1 LTDRNLALSDS
12 TVSLIDAVIIVI
24 YILATTGFGAWFVK
38 RSGSMEGFTLAGRII
53 PGWAIGLSLLA
64 TYLSSIS
71 FLANPGKSYA
81 SDWRPFVFSL
91 TLPIAVWI
99 AARWFVP
106 HYRRVV
112 KTTAYEYLEQRFG
125 VWARLYMGS
134 AYILLQIGRFAVVLY
149 LTALALAALL
159 NVSITTLI
167 LILGVLTIIYTLLGG
182 FAAVIW
188 TDVVQSVVLFFG
200 GLLCLFILISGM
212 PGGWEQLSAT
222 AAQEN
227 KFALGSLDFDLVIQG
242 FWVIFIFGIVENLKN
257 FSVDQNYVQ
266 RFLSAP
272 SEAEAKRSLWLGG
285 LLYIPVSA
293 LFFMI
298 GTALFVYYLNI
309 PAVDLP
315 EKADQVFPYFIV
327 HELPTG
333 IVGLVIAGV
342 LAAGMSTLDSSLN
355 SSATVWTVDFY
366 RRLLNP
372 DASDGRQLQVIRTT
386 TALIGV
392 VATLASLVMINA
404 KTALDVWWK
413 LSAIFGGGMLGLFLL
428 AFICKQIQSRDA
440 AIATVVGVLF
450 IAWATGSK
458 VWFTDSGF
466 GFPLHTMMIGVCG
479 TLLVVLAGGL
489 LSYYRSTKTL
499 TTTVEDD

>member
-1 LTDRNLALSDS
+1 MGNSV
-12 TVSLIDAVIIVI
+12 VSFIDYLIIVV
-24 YILATTGFGAWFVK
+24 YILATTGFGAWFVR
-38 RSGSMEGFTLAGRII
+38 RSGSMEGFTLAGKMI

-106 HYRRVV
+106 LYRNSV

-125 VWARLYMGS
+125 LWARLYMGV
-134 AYILLQIGRFAVVLY
+134 AYILLQVGRFAVVLY

-159 NVSITTLI
+159 DVSITTLI
-167 LILGVLTIIYTLLGG
+167 LVLGALTILYTLLGG

-188 TDVVQSVVLFFG
+188 TDVVQSIVLFAG
-200 GLLCLFILISGM
+200 GLLCLFLLITNM
-212 PGGWEQLSAT
+212 PGGWEQLSET
-222 AAQEN
+222 AAREN
-227 KFALGSLDFDLVIQG
+227 KFALGSMEIDFIVQG

-257 FSVDQNYVQ
+257 FSVDQNYIQ

-272 SEAEAKRSLWLGG
+272 SEAEAKKSLWLGG

-298 GTALFVYYLNI
+298 GTALFVYYLNV
-309 PAVDLP
+309 PAGNLP

-327 HELPTG
+327 HELPVG
-333 IVGLVIAGV
+333 LVGLVIAGV

-355 SSATVWTVDFY
+355 SSATVWVIDFY
-366 RRLLNP
+366 KRLLNP
-372 DASDGRQLQVIRTT
+372 EAGDEVQVRVIRIT
-386 TALIGV
+386 TAVIGV
-392 VATLASLVMINA
+392 IATLASLVMINA

-413 LSAIFGGGMLGLFLL
+413 ISAIFGGGMLGLFLI
-428 AFICKQIQSRDA
+428 AFLFQKLQSSQA
-440 AIATVVGVLF
+440 MIATIVGVIF
-450 IAWATGSK
+450 VFWATSSK
-458 VWFTDSGF
+458 IWFQGA
-466 GFPLHTMMIGVCG
+466 GWEFPLHAMMIGVCG
-479 TLLVVLAGGL
+479 TIVIVMAGWGL
-489 LSYYRSTKTL
+489 GKINFSGNT
-499 TTTVEDD
+499 

>member
-1 LTDRNLALSDS
+1 MLDTA
-12 TVSLIDAVIIVI
+12 IIVA
-24 YILATTGFGAWFVK
+24 YILATTGFGAWFIK
-38 RSGSMEGFTLAGRII
+38 RSGSMEGFTLADRLI

-99 AARWFVP
+99 AAKWFVP
-106 HYRRVV
+106 HYRKVV
-112 KTTAYEYLEQRFG
+112 TTTAYEYLEQRFG
-125 VWARLYMGS
+125 VWARLYMGA

-159 NVSITTLI
+159 NISVITLI
-167 LILGVLTIIYTLLGG
+167 LLLGVLTIIYTLLGG

-188 TDVVQSVVLFFG
+188 TDVVQSIVLFFG
-200 GLLCLFILISGM
+200 GLLCLFILINSM

-222 AAQEN
+222 AVREN
-227 KFALGSLDFDLVIQG
+227 KFALGSIDFDLVVQG

-257 FSVDQNYVQ
+257 FSVDQNYIQ

-272 SEAEAKRSLWLGG
+272 SDAEAKRALWLGG

-293 LFFMI
+293 LFFLI

-309 PAVDLP
+309 PAADLP
-315 EKADQVFPYFIV
+315 TKADQVFPYFIV

-333 IVGLVIAGV
+333 MVGLVIAGV

-355 SSATVWTVDFY
+355 SSATVWTIDFY
-366 RRLLNP
+366 RRLINP
-372 DASDGRQLQVIRTT
+372 DASDVRQLRMIRIT

-392 VATLASLVMINA
+392 IATMASLVMINA

-428 AFICKQIQSRDA
+428 AFLFKSMRSREA
-440 AIATVVGVLF
+440 AIATVIGVIF
-450 IAWATGSK
+450 VAWATSSK
-458 VWFTDSGF
+458 VWFVDASW

-479 TLLVVLAGGL
+479 TILVVAVGFL
-489 LSYYRSTKTL
+489 LGNYRSTKTL
-499 TTTVEDD
+499 TGTVEDD

>member
-1 LTDRNLALSDS
+1 MSDNS
-12 TVSLIDAVIIVI
+12 ISLIDAAIVVI
-24 YILATTGFGAWFVK
+24 YILATTGFGSWFVK
-38 RSGSMEGFTLAGRII
+38 RSDTMDGFTLAGRLI

-91 TLPIAVWI
+91 TLPFAVWI

-106 HYRRVV
+106 HYRREV

-159 NVSITTLI
+159 NIEIITLI

-188 TDVVQSVVLFFG
+188 TDVVQSVVLFLG
-200 GLLCLFILISGM
+200 GLLCLFILINNM
-212 PGGWEQLSAT
+212 PGGWEQFESAVVMH
-222 AAQEN
+222 N
-227 KFALGSLDFDLVIQG
+227 KMKLGSMEFDLVIQG

-272 SEAEAKRSLWLGG
+272 SEAEAQRSLWLGG
-285 LLYIPVSA
+285 MLYIPVSA
-293 LFFMI
+293 LFFLI
-298 GTALFVYYLNI
+298 GTALFVFYLVP
-309 PAVDLP
+309 PADLP
-315 EKADQVFPYFIV
+315 AKADQVFPYFIV

-366 RRLLNP
+366 RRLFNP
-372 DASDGRQLQVIRTT
+372 GASDARQLRVIRTA

-428 AFICKQIQSRDA
+428 AFICKKLASRDA
-440 AIATVVGVLF
+440 AIATVIGVLF
-450 IAWATGSK
+450 IAWATASK
-458 VWFTDSGF
+458 VWFTDVAW
-466 GFPLHTMMIGVCG
+466 GFPLHTMMVGVCG
-479 TLLVVLAGGL
+479 TLVVVVAGVL
-489 LSYYRSTKTL
+489 LSVVRAR
-499 TTTVEDD
+499 

>member
-1 LTDRNLALSDS
+1 METH
-12 TVSLIDAVIIVI
+12 TVATIDYVIASLYV
-24 YILATTGFGAWFVK
+24 LATAGFGAWFVR
-38 RSGSMEGFTLAGRII
+38 RSNTMEGFTLAGKLI

-91 TLPIAVWI
+91 TLPIAILV
-99 AARWFVP
+99 ATRWFIP
-106 HYRRVV
+106 LYRNKV

-125 VWARLYMGS
+125 VWARVYMGA

-149 LTALALAALL
+149 LTALALASLL
-159 NVSITTLI
+159 ATDTATLI
-167 LILGVLTIIYTLLGG
+167 VLLGGLTIAYTLVGG

-188 TDVVQSVVLFFG
+188 TDVVQSVVLLLG
-200 GLLCLFILISGM
+200 GMFCLYLLLSHM

-222 AAQEN
+222 AVRQD
-227 KFALGSLDFDLVIQG
+227 KFALGSMDADLLVQG

-272 SEAEAKRSLWLGG
+272 SEAQARKSLWLGG

-298 GTALFVYYLNI
+298 GTALFVYYLNV
-309 PAVDLP
+309 PAAGLP
-315 EKADQVFPYFIV
+315 EQADKVFPYFIV
-327 HELPTG
+327 NELPTG
-333 IVGLVIAGV
+333 LVGLVIAGV

-366 RRLLNP
+366 KRLLRS
-372 DASDGRQLQVIRTT
+372 DADDARQVTVIRTA
-386 TALIGV
+386 TAIIGV
-392 VATLASLVMINA
+392 LATAASLLMIDA
-404 KTALDVWWK
+404 KSALDVWWK
-413 LSAIFGGGMLGLFLL
+413 LSAVFGGGMLGLFLCAL
-428 AFICKQIQSRDA
+428 FYRHMQPRQAMF
-440 AIATVVGVLF
+440 ATVVGVLF
-450 IAWATGSK
+450 VAWATITST
-458 VWFTDSGF
+458 WFIDTGW
-466 GFPLHTMMIGVCG
+466 GFPLHVMMIGVCG
-479 TLLVVLAGGL
+479 TLVIVVAGFLV
-489 LSYYRSTKTL
+489 SRQKRS
-499 TTTVEDD
+499 

>member
-1 LTDRNLALSDS
+1 MTLSIVDS
-12 TVSLIDAVIIVI
+12 IIIVI
-24 YILATTGFGAWFVK
+24 YLLLSVGFGAWFVRHSK
-38 RSGSMEGFTLAGRII
+38 TMSGFTLASKAI
-53 PGWAIGLSLLA
+53 PGWAIGISLLA

-91 TLPIAVWI
+91 TLPIAIII
-99 AARWFVP
+99 ASRWFIP
-106 HYRRVV
+106 LYRNTV

-125 VWARLYMGS
+125 LWARAYMGI

-149 LTALALAALL
+149 LIALALASLL
-159 NVSITTLI
+159 DVSITTLI
-167 LILGVLTIIYTLLGG
+167 LALGVLTIFYTLLGG

-188 TDVVQSVVLFFG
+188 TDVVQSVVLLLG
-200 GLLCLFILISGM
+200 GVFCLALLIMNM

-222 AAQEN
+222 ASREN
-227 KFALGSLDFDLVIQG
+227 KFALGTMEFDLVVQG

-272 SEAEAKRSLWLGG
+272 TEADAKKALWLGG

-298 GTALFVYYLNI
+298 GTALFVYYLQV
-309 PAVDLP
+309 PAENLP
-315 EKADQVFPYFIV
+315 AKADQVFPYFIV

-333 IVGLVIAGV
+333 VVGIVIAGV

-355 SSATVWTVDFY
+355 SSATVWTVDFFK
-366 RRLLNP
+366 RLINKQA
-372 DASDGRQLQVIRTT
+372 DDEHQVRVIRIA
-386 TALIGV
+386 TAVIGI
-392 VATLASLVMINA
+392 VATLASLLMINA

-413 LSAIFGGGMLGLFLL
+413 MSAIFGGGMLGLFL
-428 AFICKQIQSRDA
+428 
-440 AIATVVGVLF
+440 IAVLF
-450 IAWATGSK
+450 KQLKSSQALAATIIGVGFVAWATASS
-458 VWFTDSGF
+458 VWFNDAGWA
-466 GFPLHTMMIGVCG
+466 FPYHVMMIGAMG
-479 TLLVVLAGGL
+479 TLVTVVAGFL
-489 LSYYRSTKTL
+489 LSRISSQKGGA
-499 TTTVEDD
+499 VG